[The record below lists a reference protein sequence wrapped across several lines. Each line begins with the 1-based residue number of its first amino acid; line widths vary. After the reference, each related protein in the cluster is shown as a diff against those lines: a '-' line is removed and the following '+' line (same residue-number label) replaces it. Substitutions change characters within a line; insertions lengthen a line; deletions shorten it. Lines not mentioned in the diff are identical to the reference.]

1 MRRAAAVVTLAAAAT
16 CGCGGHKRAREV
28 PARLAAPSICH
39 VDVFFA
45 TRMVT
50 GREATRAEIAAVRR
64 RLASSSRIRTFAFV
78 SKRLALRRMA
88 KLRPAFVHG
97 IPSNPLPAA
106 YEIVPRSA
114 DDATSLEAGLERAK
128 GVEHVSSARSC

>member
-1 MRRAAAVVTLAAAAT
+1 MRRAAAAGLLAAVAA
-16 CGCGGHKRAREV
+16 GCGGSAHPREV
-28 PARLAAPSICH
+28 RASLASPQPCH

-50 GREATRAEIAAVRR
+50 GREATRAEIGAVGT
-64 RLASSSRIRTFAFV
+64 RLAANPKIKTFAFV
-78 SKRLALRRMA
+78 SKKLAFRRMEKEYPDFA
-88 KLRPAFVHG
+88 QSAHG
-97 IPSNPLPAA
+97 NPLPNS

-114 DDATSLEAGLERAK
+114 DDVRDLKAELRGAR

>member
-1 MRRAAAVVTLAAAAT
+1 MRRAAAAGLLAAIAAG
-16 CGCGGHKRAREV
+16 GCGGNPRPREV
-28 PARLAAPSICH
+28 RPGLASPQPCH

-50 GREATRAEIAAVRR
+50 GREATRGEIGAVRT
-64 RLASSSRIRTFAFV
+64 RLAASSRIKTFAFV
-78 SKRLALRRMA
+78 SKKLAFRRMA
-88 KLRPAFVHG
+88 KEYPGFTKGVPG
-97 IPSNPLPAA
+97 NPLPAS

-114 DDATSLEAGLERAK
+114 DDARALKAELRSAK